1 MHFYVVKSKTL
12 KLFFVAIM
20 LAVVACINFFDNGGA
35 LADVFFYKNSRRIP
49 IYCVSREDKQIALTF
64 DAAWGSDK
72 TQRILDILKENEIT
86 ATFFLVGMWVD
97 KNEDLVKKIDEQ
109 GIEIGTHSNTHPDL
123 TKLDKTQVELE
134 LSVSSK
140 KIENIT
146 GKKVNIFKAP
156 YGAYNNMLIETAEEM
171 GIKTIQWDVDT
182 LDWRGISASQ
192 INSNV
197 FKKVKSGSIILCHN
211 NSDHIVE
218 ALPSLILGLK
228 SRGYS
233 FVGVNSLIYH
243 ADFSIDSTG
252 KQIKNW

>member
-12 KLFFVAIM
+12 KLFFVLFM
-20 LAVVACINFFDNGGA
+20 LAVIACVNFFESGGA
-35 LADVFFYKNSRRIP
+35 LAQVFFYKNTRKIP
-49 IYCVSREDKQIALTF
+49 IYCVSREDNQIAITF

-72 TQRILDILKENEIT
+72 TESILNILKQNDIT

-97 KNEDLVKKIDEQ
+97 KNEELVKKIDEQ

-123 TKLDKTQVELE
+123 TKLDRTQIELE
-134 LSVSSK
+134 LSVSVK

-146 GKKVNIFKAP
+146 NKKVNIFRAP
-156 YGAYNNMLIETAEEM
+156 YGAYNNTLLEM
-171 GIKTIQWDVDT
+171 TESMDIKTIQWDVDT
-182 LDWRGISASQ
+182 LDWKGISASQ

-197 FKKVKSGSIILCHN
+197 FKRVKSGSIILCHN
-211 NSDHIVE
+211 NSEHIVD

-233 FVGVNSLIYH
+233 FVNVSSLIYQS
-243 ADFSIDSTG
+243 DFSIDSTG
-252 KQIKNW
+252 KQIKN

>member
-12 KLFFVAIM
+12 KLFFVVIM
-20 LAVVACINFFDNGGA
+20 LAVVACINFFDNGGV
-35 LADVFFYKNSRRIP
+35 LADVFFYINSRRIP

-72 TQRILDILKENEIT
+72 TQNILDILKENEIT

-97 KNEDLVKKIDEQ
+97 KNEDLVKKINEQ

-134 LSVSSK
+134 LSVSAK

-146 GKKVNIFKAP
+146 GKKVNIFRAP
-156 YGAYNNMLIETAEEM
+156 YGAYNNMLIETAEDM

-182 LDWRGISASQ
+182 LDWKGISASQ

-233 FVGVNSLIYH
+233 FVSINSLIYH
-243 ADFSIDSTG
+243 TDFSIDSTG
-252 KQIKNW
+252 KQIKN

>member
-12 KLFFVAIM
+12 KLCFIAIM
-20 LAVVACINFFDNGGA
+20 LAVVGCINFFNSGGV
-35 LADVFFYKNSRRIP
+35 LADVFFYKNTRKIP
-49 IYCVSREDKQIALTF
+49 IYCVERDDKQVALTF

-72 TQRILDILKENEIT
+72 TQNILDILKENEIT

-97 KNEDLVKKIDEQ
+97 KNEELVKMIDEQ

-123 TKLDKTQVELE
+123 TKLDKTQMELE
-134 LSVSSK
+134 LSVSAK

-146 GKKVNIFKAP
+146 GKKVNIFRAP
-156 YGAYNNMLIETAEEM
+156 YGAYNNTLIETADSL

-182 LDWRGISASQ
+182 LDWKGINASQ

-211 NSDHIVE
+211 NSDHIVD

-233 FVGVNSLIYH
+233 FVGVNSLIFH
-243 ADFSIDSTG
+243 NDFSIDSTG
-252 KQIKNW
+252 KQIKN